1 MFLMVY
7 QLISG
12 FQQRDE
18 PLAAGCIV
26 ASHHAVAYLHVDY
39 AVPPKTRNIESSKNG
54 SAFSINICLGKSF
67 VRVNGA
73 AKAQLASLC
82 REELTDQV
90 PTLVL
95 TLVQLDKQFQVTLLG
110 LDDNA
115 TEHVPAEAAWTSLP
129 AESLKWRTTFLL
141 QFWWVA

>member
-95 TLVQLDKQFQVTLLG
+95 TLVQL
-110 LDDNA
+110 
-115 TEHVPAEAAWTSLP
+115 EHVPAEAAWTSLP